1 MTWRSS
7 KTFLLSVSCSK
18 TNRHFYFTSIFG
30 RCKDHFP
37 FGLPPKPDK
46 RRTLDPTSKKQLL
59 LILYFV
65 RPSQSSTMIAPA
77 RYGFAFS
84 PCRLRLDHRAFS
96 IVPTKNNIKSNP
108 LPRISSISIYSIRIT
123 AYKFAISK

>member
-1 MTWRSS
+1 MTCRSS
-7 KTFLLSVSCSK
+7 KTFFVSSGCSK
-18 TNRHFYFTSIFG
+18 TRRYFYFTSIFG

-37 FGLPPKPDK
+37 SGLPPRPDK

-65 RPSQSSTMIAPA
+65 RLLQSSTMIAPA

-108 LPRISSISIYSIRIT
+108 LPRISSISIYSISIS
-123 AYKFAISK
+123 AYILAISK

>member
-1 MTWRSS
+1 MTWRSG
-7 KTFLLSVSCSK
+7 KTFFVFLLVVRRQK
-18 TNRHFYFTSIFG
+18 IFYFTSIFG

-37 FGLPPKPDK
+37 SGLPPRPDK

-108 LPRISSISIYSIRIT
+108 LPRISSISIYSIRIS